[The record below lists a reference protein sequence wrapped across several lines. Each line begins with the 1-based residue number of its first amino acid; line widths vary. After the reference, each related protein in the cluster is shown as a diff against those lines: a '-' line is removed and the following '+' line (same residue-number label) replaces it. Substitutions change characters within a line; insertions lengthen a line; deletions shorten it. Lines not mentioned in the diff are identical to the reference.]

1 MRQTSIQPH
10 DKKEAERIAY
20 YLIKSKY
27 GNIPYPDIPI
37 LNEKKKI
44 WIVPVKIR
52 YPRVLLDD
60 YEKPKKVRFMEEKKV
75 GEITISSETGE
86 IKSKP
91 TYYELK
97 DSINSYLE
105 NIRIVVEK
113 ALVKVGAKNFSQ
125 LPFPIHMNT
134 PIVDIL
140 SNILTVEKFN
150 LSEEM
155 KYLSDEDNDKYLR
168 HIDALQ
174 RVGLVNIDGSI
185 VFPGDLLIE
194 IEAKGGNISK
204 KLTNAM
210 TIFFSRGY
218 ELIDSI
224 REVLGSHLTMSGIFY
239 EYSLQYEEI
248 IPFTLRSIE
257 NIFLGMPQY
266 GMKRKLKIPRY
277 LAQLESV
284 GLIDDNMNER
294 GEVVWCANED
304 IYTKILNEEEL
315 IAPITR
321 N

>member
-1 MRQTSIQPH
+1 MKQTSIHPH
-10 DKKEAERIAY
+10 DKKDAERIAY
-20 YLIKSKY
+20 NLIKSKY
-27 GNIPYPDIPI
+27 GNLPYPDIPS
-37 LNEKKKI
+37 LDKKEKI
-44 WIVPVKIR
+44 WEVPVKIR
-52 YPRVLLDD
+52 YPRILFDCYD
-60 YEKPKKVRFMEEKKV
+60 KPQKVKFMQEKKV
-75 GEITISSETGE
+75 GEIKISSETGE

-97 DSINSYLE
+97 GEIIRYLE
-105 NIRIVVEK
+105 NIRTTVEK

-140 SNILTVEKFN
+140 SNMLTIEKLD
-150 LSEEM
+150 LSEEL
-155 KYLSDEDNDKYLR
+155 KFLSDEDKEKYTR
-168 HIDALQ
+168 HIEALEK
-174 RVGLVNIDGSI
+174 VGLATVEGSV

-194 IEAKGGNISK
+194 IESKKGKISD

-210 TIFFSRGY
+210 TVFFSQGY
-218 ELIDSI
+218 ESI
-224 REVLGSHLTMSGIFY
+224 HSVREVLGSHLTMSGIFY
-239 EYSLQYEEI
+239 EYSLQYDEI

-266 GMKRKLKIPRY
+266 GMQRKLKIPRY

-284 GLIDDNMNER
+284 GLINDDTNEK
-294 GEVVWCANED
+294 GDVVWCANEN

-315 IAPITR
+315 IAPIIR